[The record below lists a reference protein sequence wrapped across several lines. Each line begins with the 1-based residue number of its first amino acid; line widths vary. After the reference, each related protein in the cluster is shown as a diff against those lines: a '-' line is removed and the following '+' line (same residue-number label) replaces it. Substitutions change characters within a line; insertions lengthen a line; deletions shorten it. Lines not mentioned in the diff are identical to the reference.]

1 MIFFHMDLYPGAES
15 MLFIIDLTVATQV
28 HNVARHPF
36 SNHFLRELVG
46 TKSSFST
53 DGKEMASSA
62 LLVYSGLFS
71 VTSHSPSVRNG
82 RGDPYFQGKVNR
94 VCRVRRSVLYASSQ
108 YA

>member
-1 MIFFHMDLYPGAES
+1 VIFFHMDLYPGAES

-53 DGKEMASSA
+53 DGKEWQAQRSWFTPA
-62 LLVYSGLFS
+62 FS
-71 VTSHSPSVRNG
+71 VSHLTALVSGMVEETLIF
-82 RGDPYFQGKVNR
+82 RGK
-94 VCRVRRSVLYASSQ
+94 LIEYAVFGEVFSM
-108 YA
+108 